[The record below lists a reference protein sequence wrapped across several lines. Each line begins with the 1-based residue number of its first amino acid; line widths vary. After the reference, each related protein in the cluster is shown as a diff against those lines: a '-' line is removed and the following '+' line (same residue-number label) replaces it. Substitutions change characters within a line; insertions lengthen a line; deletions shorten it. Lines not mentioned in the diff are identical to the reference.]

1 MATSIPLAFDPTAY
15 VNSVANDIL
24 FPLKTA
30 PMVTATPSAT
40 SASSWINSHGGL
52 LLGMGAAAF
61 GLYLLSQK
69 KRRR

>member
-30 PMVTATPSAT
+30 PMVTATPGAG
-40 SASSWINSHGGL
+40 ASSWINSHGGL